1 MNLEGKLEIAGL
13 SDVGRRR
20 SHNEDSIA
28 SDIAVGIAVLADGV
42 GGNNAG
48 EVASSIAVHT
58 IVDSARKSLRSL
70 SAGNIEK
77 ASGHRRE
84 ALVIKSAIDKA
95 NEIIYQEAEN
105 KPEYRGM
112 ATTVVATMFYDDRMI
127 VAHVGDSRLY
137 RLRGKALKQI
147 TMDHS
152 LLQELVN
159 QGVYTS
165 EEVKHV
171 KKKNLVTRAVGIE
184 STVTTDLREETV
196 KPGDIHL
203 LCSDGLSDRVEDDA
217 ICAILNSH
225 RSDLRKAAEALVDIA
240 NDKGGQDNIS
250 VMLVRTLAPF
260 PAVEGKTYGTVCG
273 SFG

>member
-28 SDIAVGIAVLADGV
+28 SDITAGIAVLADGV
-42 GGNNAG
+42 GGNKAG

-58 IVDSARKSLRSL
+58 IVDSARESLRSL
-70 SAGNIEK
+70 SPGNTDQS
-77 ASGHRRE
+77 SGHRPGT
-84 ALVIKSAIDKA
+84 LVMKSAIDKA
-95 NEIIYQEAEN
+95 NESIFRKAES

-137 RLRGKALKQI
+137 RLRGEKLKQI
-147 TMDHS
+147 TIDHS

-184 STVTTDLREETV
+184 STVNTDLQEETV

-203 LCSDGLSDRVEDDA
+203 LCSDGLSDRVEDDEIRA
-217 ICAILNSH
+217 VLDSH

-240 NDKGGQDNIS
+240 NDKGGEDNIS

-260 PAVEGKTYGTVCG
+260 PAVEGKRYSSVCG
-273 SFG
+273 SLG